1 MKQISV
7 STPNAPE
14 PVGPYSPA
22 LVWGNLVFISGQGPI
37 DPGTGKLVL
46 GDIKDQVR
54 QVFANLD
61 SLLKATGSSRRNV
74 LKVTVYLADM
84 DNFKDMNAIYAEY
97 FQDVTYPARTT
108 IQAARLPL
116 DIGVEIDVIAFFEG

>member
-1 MKQISV
+1 MKQISI
-7 STPNAPE
+7 SSPNAPE
-14 PVGPYSPA
+14 PVGPYSPS

-37 DPGTGKLVL
+37 DPGTGKPVL

-61 SLLKATGSSRRNV
+61 SLLKASGSSRRSV

-84 DNFKDMNAIYAEY
+84 DNFKDMNTIYADY
-97 FQDVTYPARTT
+97 FQDVTFPARTT
-108 IQAARLPL
+108 IEAARLPL
-116 DIGVEIDVIAFFEG
+116 DIGVEIDVIAFIES